1 MYLLD
6 LARTRYLQNLY
17 LNNPIILKRKSIYL
31 IRHGETDFNRRGVVQ
46 GSGVDSLLNEWGE
59 AQAAAFFNAYQHVPF
74 DKIYTSDL
82 RRTHQ
87 TVNGF
92 IKLGIPHESYAGL
105 NEISWGARE
114 GREPNTG
121 DNNYYRELVTAWR
134 NGQVELAAE
143 EGESPVQVRERQLPV
158 IETILSRVHERNI
171 LIAMHGRAMRVLM
184 TTLFDQPLVRMDDY
198 EHSNLCLYKINY
210 SYDLQK
216 FELEISNDITHLL
229 SLEIPQTL

>member
-1 MYLLD
+1 M
-6 LARTRYLQNLY
+6 
-17 LNNPIILKRKSIYL
+17 KKKSIYL

-82 RRTHQ
+82 KRTHQ
-87 TVNGF
+87 TVRGF

-121 DNNYYRELVTAWR
+121 DNNYYRELVTAWK
-134 NGQVELAAE
+134 NGQVDLAAE
-143 EGESPVQVRERQLPV
+143 GGESPVQVRERQIPV
-158 IETILSRVHERNI
+158 IETILSRPHERNI
-171 LIAMHGRAMRVLM
+171 LIAMHGRAMRVFL
-184 TTLFDQPLVRMDDY
+184 TTIFEEPLVKMDNY
-198 EHSNLCLYKINY
+198 EHSNLCLYKIGY
-210 SYDLQK
+210 SYEANK
-216 FELEISNDITHLL
+216 FELEVSNDITHLL
-229 SLEIPQTL
+229 SLEIPQIL

>member
-1 MYLLD
+1 
-6 LARTRYLQNLY
+6 
-17 LNNPIILKRKSIYL
+17 LKRKSIYL

-59 AQAAAFFNAYQHVPF
+59 AQAAAFFSAYQHVPF

-82 RRTHQ
+82 KRTQQ
-87 TVNGF
+87 TVRGF

-105 NEISWGARE
+105 NEISWGVRE

-121 DNNYYRELVTAWR
+121 DNNYYRELVMAWR
-134 NGQVELAAE
+134 DGRVELAAE
-143 EGESPVQVRERQLPV
+143 EGESPIQVRDRQIPV
-158 IETILSRVHERNI
+158 IDIILSRPHERNI
-171 LIAMHGRAMRVLM
+171 LIAMHGRAMRVLL
-184 TTLFDQPLVRMDDY
+184 TTLFKQPLIKMDDY

-210 SYDLQK
+210 SYDTQK
-216 FELEISNDITHLL
+216 FDLEVSNDITHLL